1 MNQTQQN
8 FKDQLTELINNHDGV
23 QTILSQYNLTSES
36 TSEIMMRGF
45 IKELEFLS
53 RVGGRSKKHTQDLN

>member
-1 MNQTQQN
+1 MNSIQQN
-8 FKDQLTELINNHDGV
+8 FKDQLTELINNHDGM

-45 IKELEFLS
+45 IRELELLS
-53 RVGGRSKKHTQDLN
+53 RVGGKRSNYK